1 MCFALEIH
9 IFESCNTARSSS
21 EFVEISEIASPN
33 SNINVFETPA
43 DLEGGECVI
52 LLRWHPD
59 VWQLHHPSALQLGSS
74 LDAEGG
80 LLKLLLGEGNLRRG
94 GVGDKFILAEKV

>member
-9 IFESCNTARSSS
+9 IIESFNTARSSS

-33 SNINVFETPA
+33 SNINVFENPA
-43 DLEGGECVI
+43 DLEGRECVI
-52 LLRWHPD
+52 LLGRHPD

-80 LLKLLLGEGNLRRG
+80 LLKLLLGKGNLRRG
-94 GVGDKFILAEKV
+94 GESRR